1 MPHNKEATQQLLVSL
16 GLAPGSQQFADQW
29 LSAWNGPELPDDRA
43 FGQALSDDIRRF
55 TVFSEY
61 NPRGGIPIRF
71 AGEEIK
77 RLARA
82 DLTGLDYVESAPPE
96 ARGERMRRVLAAA
109 SGAIVRVTHQLTL
122 KTGGEQFVETVSLP
136 LRERDSGLTTMVCFM
151 DVSGLMGPDGEAPDP
166 GDFAGVP
173 DITEIVP
180 IPGDVAQAYP
190 GQQAGKGLRRE
201 EQVKMISRA
210 ADRLVLNI
218 IMDAMMAS
226 PLAGLDP
233 VDYLIAI
240 TVGSANVSHID
251 NDTTLSRQFAGLI
264 EPDSLRHGISRAAIS
279 RATMLPLETVRRRIN
294 RLLEIG
300 IFLERDDGIIL
311 SAGNKYKVDART
323 DRMHAQARLVE
334 RMFRDLRARGVNI
347 G

>member
-1 MPHNKEATQQLLVSL
+1 MSYDKEATQQLLVSL

-29 LSAWNGPELPDDRA
+29 LSAWNGVELPGDA
-43 FGQALSDDIRRF
+43 EFGKALSGDIRRF

-71 AGEEIK
+71 VGEEIK

-82 DLTGLDYVESAPPE
+82 DLTGEDYVEIAPPE
-96 ARGERMRRVLAAA
+96 ARGERMRRVLAAM
-109 SGAIVRVTHQLTL
+109 SGAIIRVTHQLTL

-136 LRERDSGLTTMVCFM
+136 LREREDGLTTLVCFM
-151 DVSGLMGPDGEAPDP
+151 DVSGLMGLDGSPPDP
-166 GDFAGVP
+166 GAFAGVP

-180 IPGDVAQAYP
+180 IPGDATLAYP
-190 GQQAGKGLRRE
+190 GQLAGKGLRRE

-251 NDTTLSRQFAGLI
+251 NDATLSRQFAGLI

-334 RMFRDLRARGVNI
+334 RMFRDLRARGVTI
-347 G
+347 A

>member
-29 LSAWNGPELPDDRA
+29 LSAWDGCELPHERA
-43 FGQALSDDIRRF
+43 FDQALSDDIRRF

-61 NPRGGIPIRF
+61 DPRGGIPIRF
-71 AGEEIK
+71 TGEEIK

-96 ARGERMRRVLAAA
+96 TRGERMRRVLAAV
-109 SGAIVRVTHQLTL
+109 SGAFVRVTHQLTL

-136 LRERDSGLTTMVCFM
+136 LRERDGGLTTMVCFM
-151 DVSGLMGPDGEAPDP
+151 DVSGLMGPDGEMPDP
-166 GDFAGVP
+166 ASFAAVP

-180 IPGDVAQAYP
+180 IPGEGAQAYP

-251 NDTTLSRQFAGLI
+251 NDAMLSRQFAGLI

>member
-1 MPHNKEATQQLLVSL
+1 M
-16 GLAPGSQQFADQW
+16 
-29 LSAWNGPELPDDRA
+29 
-43 FGQALSDDIRRF
+43 
-55 TVFSEY
+55 
-61 NPRGGIPIRF
+61 
-71 AGEEIK
+71 
-77 RLARA
+77 
-82 DLTGLDYVESAPPE
+82 
-96 ARGERMRRVLAAA
+96 
-109 SGAIVRVTHQLTL
+109 SGAIIRVTHQLTL

-136 LRERDSGLTTMVCFM
+136 LREREDGLTTLVCFM
-151 DVSGLMGPDGEAPDP
+151 DVSGLMGLDGSPPDP
-166 GDFAGVP
+166 GAFAGVP

-180 IPGDVAQAYP
+180 IPGDATLAYP
-190 GQQAGKGLRRE
+190 GQLAGKGLRRE

-251 NDTTLSRQFAGLI
+251 NDATLSRQFAGLI

-334 RMFRDLRARGVNI
+334 RMFRDLRARGVTI
-347 G
+347 A

>member
-1 MPHNKEATQQLLVSL
+1 MPHNKEATQQILKSL

-29 LSAWNGPELPDDRA
+29 FAAWDGCWLPDDA
-43 FGQALSDDIRRF
+43 MFEKTLSDDIRRF
-55 TVFSEY
+55 CLFSEY

-71 AGEEIK
+71 TGDEIK
-77 RLARA
+77 RLAGA
-82 DLTGLDYVESAPPE
+82 DLTGLDYVEFAPP
-96 ARGERMRRVLAAA
+96 ATRGERMRRVLAAV
-109 SGAIVRVTHQLTL
+109 SGAVVRVTHQLTL
-122 KTGGEQFVETVSLP
+122 KTGGDQFVETVSLP
-136 LRERDSGLTTMVCFM
+136 LREREGGLTTMVCFI
-151 DVSGLMGPDGEAPDP
+151 DISGLIALGRMPDAGE
-166 GDFAGVP
+166 FAGMP
-173 DITEIVP
+173 DITEIIP
-180 IPGDVAQAYP
+180 IAVDSAQTYP
-190 GQQAGKGLRRE
+190 SQLTGKDLRRE

-251 NDTTLSRQFAGLI
+251 NDAALSRRFAGLI

-311 SAGNKYKVDART
+311 SAGNKHKVDART

-334 RMFRDLRARGVNI
+334 RMFRDLRARGVTI
-347 G
+347 A

>member
-1 MPHNKEATQQLLVSL
+1 MSHNKEATQQLLESL

-29 LSAWNGPELPDDRA
+29 LSAWDGSDLPGDA
-43 FGQALSDDIRRF
+43 EFEKALSQDIRRF

-61 NPRGGIPIRF
+61 NPRGGIPMRF
-71 AGEEIK
+71 VGEEIK

-82 DLTGLDYVESAPPE
+82 DLTGLDYVDIAPPE
-96 ARGERMRRVLAAA
+96 TRGERMRRVLAAV
-109 SGAIVRVTHQLTL
+109 SGAIIRITHQLTL
-122 KTGGEQFVETVSLP
+122 KTGGEQFVETVSVP
-136 LRERDSGLTTMVCFM
+136 LREREGGLTTMVCFM
-151 DVSGLMGPDGEAPDP
+151 DISGLMRQDGETPEPEA
-166 GDFAGVP
+166 FAGVP

-180 IPGDVAQAYP
+180 IPGDAAMTYP
-190 GQQAGKGLRRE
+190 GHLAGKGLRRE

-251 NDTTLSRQFAGLI
+251 NDAHLSRQFAGLI

>member
-1 MPHNKEATQQLLVSL
+1 MPHNKEATQQLLESL
-16 GLAPGSQQFADQW
+16 GLAPGSHQFAERW
-29 LSAWNGPELPDDRA
+29 LCAWDGCELPEDTA
-43 FGQALSDDIRRF
+43 FDGALGNDIRRYTLF
-55 TVFSEY
+55 CDYDPT
-61 NPRGGIPIRF
+61 GGIPIRF
-71 AGEEIK
+71 CGEEIA
-77 RLARA
+77 RLARR
-82 DLTGLDYVESAPPE
+82 DVTGLDYVESAPPE
-96 ARGERMRRVLAAA
+96 TRGERMRRVLAVV

-122 KTGGEQFVETVSLP
+122 KSGGEQFIETVSLP
-136 LRERDSGLTTMVCFM
+136 LREREDGQTTMVCFM
-151 DVSGLMGPDGEAPDP
+151 DISGMMGRDHMPEA
-166 GDFAGVP
+166 GGFASLP
-173 DITEIVP
+173 DIAEIIP
-180 IPGDVAQAYP
+180 IPSDSAQAYP

-251 NDTTLSRQFAGLI
+251 NDANLSRQFAGLI
-264 EPDSLRHGISRAAIS
+264 EPDGLRHGISRAAIS
-279 RATMLPLETVRRRIN
+279 RATTLPLETVRRRIN

-300 IFLERDDGIIL
+300 IFLEREDGIIL

-347 G
+347 A

>member
-1 MPHNKEATQQLLVSL
+1 MPHNKEATQQVLESL

-29 LSAWNGPELPDDRA
+29 LSAWDGCHLPSDEAFDRA
-43 FGQALSDDIRRF
+43 LSADIRRF

-71 AGEEIK
+71 VGEEIK

-82 DLTGLDYVESAPPE
+82 DLTGQDYVESAPPE
-96 ARGERMRRVLAAA
+96 TRGERMRRVLAAV
-109 SGAIVRVTHQLTL
+109 SGAIIRVTHQLTL

-136 LRERDSGLTTMVCFM
+136 LRERENGLTTMVCFM
-151 DVSGLMGPDGEAPDP
+151 DVSGLIAQHEEPDP
-166 GDFAGVP
+166 SGFAGVP
-173 DITEIVP
+173 DITEIIP
-180 IPGDVAQAYP
+180 ISGDTVQTYP
-190 GQQAGKGLRRE
+190 GHLAGKGLRRE

-251 NDTTLSRQFAGLI
+251 NDASLSRQFAGLI

-334 RMFRDLRARGVNI
+334 RMFRDLRARGVTI

>member
-1 MPHNKEATQQLLVSL
+1 MSYDKEATQQLLVSL

-29 LSAWNGPELPDDRA
+29 LSAWNGVELPDDAA
-43 FGQALSDDIRRF
+43 FDKALSQDTRRF
-55 TVFSEY
+55 TVFSDY

-71 AGEEIK
+71 VGEEIK

-82 DLTGLDYVESAPPE
+82 DLTGEDYVEIAPPE
-96 ARGERMRRVLAAA
+96 ARGERMRRVLAAM
-109 SGAIVRVTHQLTL
+109 SGAIIRVTHQLTL

-136 LRERDSGLTTMVCFM
+136 LREREDGLTTLVCFM
-151 DVSGLMGPDGEAPDP
+151 DVSGLMGLDGSPPDP
-166 GDFAGVP
+166 GAFAGVP

-180 IPGDVAQAYP
+180 IPGDADLAYP
-190 GQQAGKGLRRE
+190 GQLAGKGLRRE

-251 NDTTLSRQFAGLI
+251 NDATLSRQFAGLI

-334 RMFRDLRARGVNI
+334 RMFRDLRARGVTI
-347 G
+347 A

>member
-1 MPHNKEATQQLLVSL
+1 MSHNKEATQQLLESL

-29 LSAWNGPELPDDRA
+29 LAAWDGSDLP
-43 FGQALSDDIRRF
+43 SDAEFDKAISPDIRRF
-55 TVFSEY
+55 TVFSDY
-61 NPRGGIPIRF
+61 NPRGGIPMRF
-71 AGEEIK
+71 VGEEIK

-82 DLTGLDYVESAPPE
+82 DLTGLDYVDIAPPE
-96 ARGERMRRVLAAA
+96 TRGERMRRALAAV
-109 SGAIVRVTHQLTL
+109 SGAIIRITHQLTL
-122 KTGGEQFVETVSLP
+122 KTGGEQFVETVSVP
-136 LRERDSGLTTMVCFM
+136 LREREDGFTTMVCFM
-151 DVSGLMGPDGEAPDP
+151 DISGLMGQDQAPEPEA
-166 GDFAGVP
+166 FAGVP

-180 IPGDVAQAYP
+180 IPGDATMTYP
-190 GQQAGKGLRRE
+190 GQLAGKGLRRE

-251 NDTTLSRQFAGLI
+251 NDANLSRQFAGLI

-347 G
+347 A

>member
-1 MPHNKEATQQLLVSL
+1 MPYNKEATQQLLVSV
-16 GLAPGSQQFADQW
+16 GLAPGSQQFTDQW
-29 LSAWNGPELPDDRA
+29 LAAWNGVELPDGAA
-43 FGQALSDDIRRF
+43 FDKALSRDVRRF

-61 NPRGGIPIRF
+61 NPHGGIPIRF
-71 AGEEIK
+71 VGEEIK

-82 DLTGLDYVESAPPE
+82 DLTGTDYVEMAPPE
-96 ARGERMRRVLAAA
+96 ARGERMRRVLAAV
-109 SGAIVRVTHQLTL
+109 SGAIIRVTHQLTL

-136 LRERDSGLTTMVCFM
+136 LREQENGLTTMVCFM
-151 DVSGLMGPDGEAPDP
+151 DVSGLIGPDGNMAGPN
-166 GDFAGVP
+166 DFVGVP
-173 DITEIVP
+173 DVTEIIP
-180 IPGDVAQAYP
+180 IPGDAAMAYP
-190 GQQAGKGLRRE
+190 GQLAGKGLRRE

-251 NDTTLSRQFAGLI
+251 NDANLSRQFAGLI

-334 RMFRDLRARGVNI
+334 RMFRDLRARGVTI

>member
-1 MPHNKEATQQLLVSL
+1 MSYDKEATQQLLVSL

-29 LSAWNGPELPDDRA
+29 LSAWNGVELPGDAEFDK
-43 FGQALSDDIRRF
+43 ALSGDIRRF

-71 AGEEIK
+71 VGEEIK

-82 DLTGLDYVESAPPE
+82 DLTGEDYVEIAPPE
-96 ARGERMRRVLAAA
+96 ARGERMRRVLAAM
-109 SGAIVRVTHQLTL
+109 SGAIIRVTHQLTL

-136 LRERDSGLTTMVCFM
+136 LREREDGLTTLVCFM
-151 DVSGLMGPDGEAPDP
+151 DVSGLMGLDGSPPDP
-166 GDFAGVP
+166 GAFAGVP

-180 IPGDVAQAYP
+180 IPGDATLAYP
-190 GQQAGKGLRRE
+190 GQLAGKGLRRE

-251 NDTTLSRQFAGLI
+251 NDATLSRQFAGLI

-334 RMFRDLRARGVNI
+334 RMFRDLRARGVTI

>member
-29 LSAWNGPELPDDRA
+29 LSAWNGVELPGDA
-43 FGQALSDDIRRF
+43 EFGKALSGDIRRF

-71 AGEEIK
+71 VGEEIK

-82 DLTGLDYVESAPPE
+82 DLTGEDYVEIAPPE
-96 ARGERMRRVLAAA
+96 ARGERMRRVLAAM
-109 SGAIVRVTHQLTL
+109 SGAIIRVTHQLTL

-136 LRERDSGLTTMVCFM
+136 LREREDGLTTLVCFM
-151 DVSGLMGPDGEAPDP
+151 DVSGLMGLDGSPPDP
-166 GDFAGVP
+166 GAFAGVP

-180 IPGDVAQAYP
+180 IPGDATLAYP
-190 GQQAGKGLRRE
+190 GQLAGKGLRRE
-201 EQVKMISRA
+201 EQDKMISRA

-251 NDTTLSRQFAGLI
+251 NDATLSRQFAGLI

-334 RMFRDLRARGVNI
+334 RMFRDLRARGVTI
-347 G
+347 A

>member
-1 MPHNKEATQQLLVSL
+1 MPHNKEATQQVLVSL

-29 LSAWNGPELPDDRA
+29 FAAWDGNHLPDDAVFART
-43 FGQALSDDIRRF
+43 LSNDLRRF
-55 TVFSEY
+55 TLFSEY

-71 AGEEIK
+71 TGDEIK

-82 DLTGLDYVESAPPE
+82 DLTGLDYVECAPPE
-96 ARGERMRRVLAAA
+96 TRGERMRRVLAAV
-109 SGAIVRVTHQLTL
+109 SGAIIRVTHQLTL
-122 KTGGEQFVETVSLP
+122 KTGGDHFIETISVP
-136 LRERDSGLTTMVCFM
+136 LREREDGLTTMVCFM
-151 DVSGLMGPDGEAPDP
+151 DASGLMGQDEMPDDP
-166 GDFAGVP
+166 GAFASVP
-173 DITEIVP
+173 DIAEIIP
-180 IPGDVAQAYP
+180 ISGDSAQVYP
-190 GQQAGKGLRRE
+190 GHLTGNGLRRE

-251 NDTTLSRQFAGLI
+251 NDASLSRQFAGLI

-347 G
+347 A

>member
-29 LSAWNGPELPDDRA
+29 LSAWDGSDLPDDDG
-43 FGQALSDDIRRF
+43 FDKALDSGIRRF

-61 NPRGGIPIRF
+61 NPRGGIPMRYV
-71 AGEEIK
+71 GEEIK

-82 DLTGLDYVESAPPE
+82 DLTGLDYVDIAPPE
-96 ARGERMRRVLAAA
+96 TRGERMRRVLAAV
-109 SGAIVRVTHQLTL
+109 SGAIIRITHQLTL
-122 KTGGEQFVETVSLP
+122 KTGGEQFVETVSVP
-136 LRERDSGLTTMVCFM
+136 LREREDGLTTMVCFM
-151 DVSGLMGPDGEAPDP
+151 DISGLMGQDQAPEP
-166 GDFAGVP
+166 GAFAGVP

-180 IPGDVAQAYP
+180 IPGDAALTYP
-190 GQQAGKGLRRE
+190 GQLAGKGLRRE

-251 NDTTLSRQFAGLI
+251 NDANLSRQFAGLI

-300 IFLERDDGIIL
+300 VFLERDDGIIL
-311 SAGNKYKVDART
+311 SAGNKYKVDTRT

-334 RMFRDLRARGVNI
+334 RMFRDLRARGVTI
-347 G
+347 A